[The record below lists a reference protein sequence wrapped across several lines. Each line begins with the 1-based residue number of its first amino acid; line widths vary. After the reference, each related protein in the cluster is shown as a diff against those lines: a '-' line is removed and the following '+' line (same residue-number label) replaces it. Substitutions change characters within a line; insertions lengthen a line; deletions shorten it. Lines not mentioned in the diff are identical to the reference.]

1 MVRIKTTFSIF
12 VVCTTKIKNYQQK
25 EAIKPVYFRTKQPFY
40 SPLSICLKVRKI
52 REEKQYKYRQP
63 T

>member
-40 SPLSICLKVRKI
+40 SPLSMYLKSKTQ
-52 REEKQYKYRQP
+52 EEKQYKYREP